1 MVKLYF
7 KKLFPVICLICSCII
22 LLHSSIIGASA
33 LNTGFSVMDISEEEQ
48 QKIKGNL
55 QLKLIT
61 SEPTKY
67 PVACFDV
74 REDGMLVIGSN
85 VGIHKQMICVYHQ
98 GEFQYG
104 YTFTSAGAF
113 CVEWDGDLINLCT
126 VRSGLVISIDAN
138 GQILQMSEIEDTYTN
153 TLYWYDVRANPK
165 SAQGQTYAIQND
177 LGILNLFA
185 INYSQLTS
193 TDENGQTTVLYDAQ
207 TIVFVQSLLVTALT
221 LILLVAVVI
230 FLAREFWKCRH
241 TFEDRY

>member
-1 MVKLYF
+1 MVKFYF

-33 LNTGFSVMDISEEEQ
+33 QNTGFSVMDISEEEQ

-55 QLKLIT
+55 QLTLIT

-85 VGIHKQMICVYHQ
+85 VGIHKQMICIYHQ

-104 YTFTSAGAF
+104 YIFTSAGDF
-113 CVEWDGDLINLCT
+113 GVEWDGDRINLCF
-126 VRSGLVISIDAN
+126 VRGDRVVSVDID
-138 GQILQMSEIEDTYTN
+138 GQILQISKIEDTYAN
-153 TLYWYDVRANPK
+153 RSYWDDVRANKK
-165 SAQGQTYAIQND
+165 SAQGQKYAIQND

-185 INYSQLTS
+185 MGYSQLTS
-193 TDENGQTTVLYDAQ
+193 TDANGQTAVLYDAR
-207 TIVFVQSLLVTALT
+207 TIVFVQSLLTTVFVLV
-221 LILLVAVVI
+221 LVVAVVI
-230 FLAREFWKCRH
+230 GVTKEFIKCRRGY
-241 TFEDRY
+241 ESRY

>member
-1 MVKLYF
+1 MICAF
-7 KKLFPVICLICSCII
+7 LF
-22 LLHSSIIGASA
+22 SIIIIQSSMISASA
-33 LNTGFSVMDISEEEQ
+33 LNTGFAVADISEDEQ
-48 QKIKGNL
+48 EKIEGNL

-74 REDGMLVIGSN
+74 REDGMLVIGSDS
-85 VGIHKQMICVYHQ
+85 GIDKKTICIYDQ

-104 YTFTSAGAF
+104 YTFTSAGDF
-113 CVEWDGDLINLCT
+113 YVEWDGDLINLCT

-138 GQILQMSEIEDTYTN
+138 GQILQISKIEDTYAN
-153 TLYWYDVRANPK
+153 RSYWDDVRANKK
-165 SAQGQTYAIQND
+165 SAQGQKYAIQND

-185 INYSQLTS
+185 MGYSQLTS
-193 TDENGQTTVLYDAQ
+193 TNADGQTTVLYDAR

>member
-1 MVKLYF
+1 M
-7 KKLFPVICLICSCII
+7 KKTFLMICAFLF
-22 LLHSSIIGASA
+22 SIIIIQSSMISASA
-33 LNTGFSVMDISEEEQ
+33 LNTGFAVADISEDEQ
-48 QKIKGNL
+48 EKIEGNL

-74 REDGMLVIGSN
+74 REDGMLVIGSDS
-85 VGIHKQMICVYHQ
+85 GIDKKTICIYDQ

-104 YTFTSAGAF
+104 YTFTSAGDF
-113 CVEWDGDLINLCT
+113 YVEWDGDLINLCT

-138 GQILQMSEIEDTYTN
+138 GQILQISKIEDTYAN
-153 TLYWYDVRANPK
+153 RSYWDDVRANKK
-165 SAQGQTYAIQND
+165 SAQGQKYAIQND

-185 INYSQLTS
+185 MGYSQLTS
-193 TDENGQTTVLYDAQ
+193 TNADGQTTVLYDAR

>member
-7 KKLFPVICLICSCII
+7 KKLFSVICLICSCII

-48 QKIKGNL
+48 EKIEGNL

-74 REDGMLVIGSN
+74 REDGMVVIGSDS
-85 VGIHKQMICVYHQ
+85 GIDKKTICVYNQ

-113 CVEWDGDLINLCT
+113 SVEWDGDLINLCT

-138 GQILQMSEIEDTYTN
+138 GQILQMSEIEDTYAN

-193 TDENGQTTVLYDAQ
+193 TDANGQTTVLYDAR
-207 TIVFVQSLLVTALT
+207 TIVFVQSLLTTVFVFVLV
-221 LILLVAVVI
+221 VAVVI
-230 FLAREFWKCRH
+230 GVTKEFIKCRR
-241 TFEDRY
+241 EYESRY

>member
-1 MVKLYF
+1 M
-7 KKLFPVICLICSCII
+7 KKTFLMICAFLF
-22 LLHSSIIGASA
+22 SIIIIQNGMISASA
-33 LNTGFSVMDISEEEQ
+33 LNTGFSVVDISEEEQ
-48 QKIKGNL
+48 EKIEGNI

-85 VGIHKQMICVYHQ
+85 SGIDKKTICIYDQ

-104 YTFTSAGAF
+104 YTFTSAGDF
-113 CVEWDGDLINLCT
+113 DVEWDGDLINLCT

-138 GQILQMSEIEDTYTN
+138 GQILQMSEIENTYAN

-177 LGILNLFA
+177 LGILNFFA
-185 INYSQLTS
+185 VGYSQLIS
-193 TDENGQTTVLYDAQ
+193 TNADGQTTVLYDAR
-207 TIVFVQSLLVTALT
+207 TIASAVSLLLTITIPVFVV
-221 LILLVAVVI
+221 IVVVGVI
-230 FLAREFWKCRH
+230 KECIKCRREYESRH
-241 TFEDRY
+241 Q

>member
-1 MVKLYF
+1 MRKVFLISCLLFFSICVLQISMV
-7 KKLFPVICLICSCII
+7 S
-22 LLHSSIIGASA
+22 ASA
-33 LNTGFSVMDISEEEQ
+33 INTGFSVVDISEEEQ
-48 QKIKGNL
+48 EKIEGNL
-55 QLKLIT
+55 QLAPIT
-61 SEPTKY
+61 SEPTKF

-74 REDGMLVIGSN
+74 REDGMLVIGSDS
-85 VGIHKQMICVYHQ
+85 GIDKKTICIYDQ

-104 YTFTSAGAF
+104 YTFTSAGDF

-126 VRSGLVISIDAN
+126 VRSSLVISIDAN
-138 GQILQMSEIEDTYTN
+138 GQILQISKIEDTYAN
-153 TLYWYDVRANPK
+153 RSYWDDVRANKK

-193 TDENGQTTVLYDAQ
+193 TNADGQTTVLYDAQ
-207 TIVFVQSLLVTALT
+207 TIVFVQSLLVTTLT